1 MSNSVIKL
9 FIKKTL
15 ATLDMLTKEEESFKP
30 NFSSSNN
37 CKSKK
42 CSTDISTYIHA
53 VLNYCLILSSLQYM

>member
-30 NFSSSNN
+30 NFSSSNY
-37 CKSKK
+37 CKSKT
-42 CSTDISTYIHA
+42 CSTDI
-53 VLNYCLILSSLQYM
+53 